1 MASEAARAASGGVAA
16 PQRKAPQPQYP
27 TLWSSSVSATG
38 GSQPQHSVTPS
49 KTSSCTPPTP
59 GGAGAA
65 AYSVAYKEI
74 CLIC

>member
-27 TLWSSSVSATG
+27 TLRSSFVSAVG
-38 GSQPQHSVTPS
+38 GSQPQHFATPS
-49 KTSSCTPPTP
+49 QTPSCTPPTP
-59 GGAGAA
+59 GGTGAA